1 MKKSSA
7 VLIILL
13 GATFMSFNGVLI
25 RVLESANG
33 FQVLFYRSIGL
44 SLFVLLFI
52 SLKRK
57 ISFIKVFDNIDK
69 WDISVGVCL
78 GFAFSSYVFSI
89 FYTSVASTL
98 FILSTTP
105 IIAAFLSWLAL
116 SERPSLIA
124 GVAMLLSLAGV
135 LIMVKEGF
143 SVGRIWGNGL
153 ALISAVSFA
162 AMLVLTR
169 RSYKTDILTGTLLG
183 GCFSGIFGL
192 FASIISQS
200 VIVSSFDLSVML
212 VMGAFAIGLGIS
224 LVTLAAPFVPSAE
237 VSILVLLESVLGPL
251 WVWSFLNETIS
262 GSELVGGL
270 IILSS
275 VCLLSYPTGW
285 RQKNFR

>member
-7 VLIILL
+7 VLTILL

-25 RVLESANG
+25 RVLESATG

-52 SLKRK
+52 SLKRRVP
-57 ISFIKVFDNIDK
+57 FTKVFSDIDK
-69 WDISVGVCL
+69 WDVLVGVCL

-116 SERPSLIA
+116 SERPSLIVV
-124 GVAMLLSLAGV
+124 VAMLLSLVGV
-135 LIMVKEGF
+135 LVMVKEGF
-143 SVGRIWGNGL
+143 SVGKSWGNNL

-169 RSYKTDILTGTLLG
+169 RSYKADILSGTLLG
-183 GCFSGIFGL
+183 GFFSGAFGL
-192 FASIISQS
+192 FASIFIS
-200 VIVSSFDLSVML
+200 
-212 VMGAFAIGLGIS
+212 
-224 LVTLAAPFVPSAE
+224 
-237 VSILVLLESVLGPL
+237 
-251 WVWSFLNETIS
+251 
-262 GSELVGGL
+262 
-270 IILSS
+270 
-275 VCLLSYPTGW
+275 
-285 RQKNFR
+285 KN